1 MRSLSVIRSE
11 PSESH
16 RRTSGS
22 PKYHVGPS
30 QAVVGSR
37 GTRPHF
43 RTTRIA
49 RGARAAIAEDGGY
62 ALCNAGLIDLGG
74 LTVVFDS
81 MLTPMAGSLLARE
94 ARRCTGRGADFVVNS
109 HWHGDHI
116 RGNASLRPARVVSTE
131 KTRDLIS
138 SLGPEQWADDR
149 KSMGA
154 ALRELNSPSTEVPA
168 NERALYRGWFEGTLA
183 VPLPFSPVPPSL
195 TFETELRIHGT
206 QRELR
211 IMTFGGGHSPSDAF
225 AYLPEERVVFLGDL
239 LSVGLHP
246 SAGDGIP
253 WRWAQILRKI
263 RRLGVD
269 VAVPGHGPV
278 GSDREIRQIE
288 SYLQHLD
295 RRAGAAHRAGRSVE
309 ELSREPVPESFRRW
323 KFSAFYGE
331 NLARAFRFA
340 RPQGSVVP

>member
-1 MRSLSVIRSE
+1 MGL
-11 PSESH
+11 
-16 RRTSGS
+16 
-22 PKYHVGPS
+22 PKYRGRPS
-30 QAVVGSR
+30 RAVARSR
-37 GTRPHF
+37 ALRPHF
-43 RTTRIA
+43 RTSRIA
-49 RGARAAIAEDGGY
+49 RGAWAAIAEDGGY
-62 ALCNAGLIDLGG
+62 SLCNAGIIDLGG

-81 MLTPMAGSLLARE
+81 MLTPMAGSHLARE
-94 ARRCTGRGADFVVNS
+94 ARRRTGRGADLVVNS

-116 RGNASLRPARVVSTE
+116 RGNASLRPALVVSTE
-131 KTRDLIS
+131 KTRDLIAT
-138 SLGPEQWADDR
+138 LGPKQWADDR
-149 KSMGA
+149 KTMGA
-154 ALRELNSPSTEVPA
+154 ALRDLDSASTDVPA

-211 IMTFGGGHSPSDAF
+211 ILTFGGGHSPSDVF

-246 SAGDGIP
+246 SAGDGVP
-253 WRWAQILRKI
+253 WRWAQILRRI
-263 RRLGVD
+263 RAFGVE

-288 SYLQHLD
+288 GYLHHLD
-295 RRAGAAHRAGRSVE
+295 RRAGAARRAGRSLA
-309 ELSREPVPESFRRW
+309 ELRREPMPESFRAW

-331 NLARAFRFA
+331 NLARAYRFE
-340 RPQGSVVP
+340 RPKGSPVS